1 MVLVSDLSQLGSSHD
16 SLLERDI
23 TIPIVLPT
31 RIPELMPQTH
41 SFAARNILEPSS
53 EYMQYYLLNHEILQE
68 RL

>member
-23 TIPIVLPT
+23 TIPIVLP
-31 RIPELMPQTH
+31 IPELMPQTH

-53 EYMQYYLLNHEILQE
+53 EYMQYYFLNHEIL
-68 RL
+68 

>member
-53 EYMQYYLLNHEILQE
+53 EYMQYYFLNHEIL
-68 RL
+68 